1 MKGKKPII
9 RTPLRVGPLAM
20 RLSTER
26 DPRLRELSEK
36 EGVERGLGLM
46 AFSLDRLREAVSTD
60 LRTHDERRIAC
71 EMRRLIAQFGRTDRR
86 WRELR
91 SPK

>member
-1 MKGKKPII
+1 MKGKKSTI

-26 DPRLRELSEK
+26 DPRLRQLSEE

-46 AFSLDRLREAVSTD
+46 AFSLDRLREAVSID
-60 LRTHDERRIAC
+60 LGTHDEQRIAR
-71 EMRRLIAQFGRTDRR
+71 EVRRLLARFGRADGR